1 MNFFKKKRLE
11 KEDDEV
17 EAQLK
22 KLEEGQKKE
31 EFIKPEPKIKQKQP
45 KKFKKIKTANA
56 MILARQ
62 GIHFS
67 IRHFM
72 PDLLSFMPNVQQLPK
87 FTGEE
92 LIQLNSLAEKN
103 KCDVI
108 MLLESKGEE
117 NTLFWLSLRD
127 EGPTICFKLTNPYKI
142 EELNLYGVCTKN
154 SSPLLIFDK
163 AFDSTPEYSIMKRLL
178 TKALSVPYKTKGMRE
193 VIDTAISFFIVE
205 KHIYFRRYQISWDE
219 DQVRLFEAGPR
230 FILQPVF
237 ILNGP
242 FCGKQVWRNE
252 EFASKKQTNEANA
265 NDNKD
270 DDESDDYSS
279 S

>member
-22 KLEEGQKKE
+22 KLEEAAKKD
-31 EFIKPEPKIKQKQP
+31 EFIKPEPKMKQKQP
-45 KKFKKIKTANA
+45 KKFKKIKSANA
-56 MILARQ
+56 MILARK

-67 IRHFM
+67 VRHFM

-117 NTLFWLSLRD
+117 NTLFWIALRD
-127 EGPTICFKLTNPYKI
+127 EGPTVCFKLTNPYQI

-163 AFDSTPEYSIMKRLL
+163 AFDSTPEYGIMKRLL

-193 VIDTAISFFIVE
+193 VVDTAISFFIVE

-230 FILQPVF
+230 FILQPIF
-237 ILNGP
+237 IMNGP
-242 FCGKQVWRNE
+242 FCGKQVWKND
-252 EFASKKQTNEANA
+252 EFTSKKTQNVNESQ
-265 NDNKD
+265 KQEEESS
-270 DDESDDYSS
+270 DEYSS
-279 S
+279 